1 MPAFVP
7 SDGII
12 VCNVRLAIK
21 TELEKKRTL
30 NLPIARFD
38 PKSGKVYMDH
48 AVLRPILRL
57 HNKKII
63 ISGTAP
69 LRCRA
74 FVFGRKFNDF

>member
-38 PKSGKVYMDH
+38 PKSGKVYMEYAD
-48 AVLRPILRL
+48 
-57 HNKKII
+57 
-63 ISGTAP
+63 
-69 LRCRA
+69 
-74 FVFGRKFNDF
+74 GRKTLVGKAMRKGGYGKRVD